1 MNVESYVN
9 ALAALA
15 RNIDALR
22 AQTPLVQCLTNQVV
36 MNFTA
41 NVLYAVGA
49 SPAMCDNPEEAAGF
63 ATNVASGV
71 LVNDG
76 TPSSEQ
82 MEGMRLAT
90 EAAVAAG
97 KPWVL
102 DPVAAGGLGWRTA
115 QVKKMMDAN
124 PATILRGNASEIL
137 GFLGRASGRGVEATD
152 STTDAVDA
160 ARELARHYG
169 CVVAVSGAVDM
180 ITDGDEVIQLAN
192 GSPLLT
198 QVTGVGCALGAVMA
212 AYASLTNPL
221 DAAIAAT
228 SHVNIAA
235 ENAAAVAKGPGSF
248 AVELLDALAALTGAQ
263 AAERVKLA

>member
-1 MNVESYVN
+1 
-9 ALAALA
+9 
-15 RNIDALR
+15 
-22 AQTPLVQCLTNQVV
+22 
-36 MNFTA
+36 
-41 NVLYAVGA
+41 
-49 SPAMCDNPEEAAGF
+49 
-63 ATNVASGV
+63 
-71 LVNDG
+71 
-76 TPSSEQ
+76 
-82 MEGMRLAT
+82 
-90 EAAVAAG
+90 
-97 KPWVL
+97 
-102 DPVAAGGLGWRTA
+102 
-115 QVKKMMDAN
+115 MMDAN